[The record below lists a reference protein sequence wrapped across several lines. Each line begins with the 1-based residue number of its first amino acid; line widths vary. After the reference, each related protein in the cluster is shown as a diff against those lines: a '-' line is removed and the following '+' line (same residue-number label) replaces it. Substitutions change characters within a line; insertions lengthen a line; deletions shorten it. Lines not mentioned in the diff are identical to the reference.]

1 MGNDSRLFTSEERRF
16 LFELALLGL
25 TAGCKLEGLLFA
37 MSLETLEEREP
48 YATVARAI
56 GHMQF
61 DQLDEADALLT
72 SPLVARSEQGDY
84 ATILRSMIAHM
95 KGNRS
100 QVENLTSALEKPG
113 VDATLLKMAA
123 ELLAGR

>member
-1 MGNDSRLFTSEERRF
+1 MGNEARLFTSEERRF

-61 DQLDEADALLT
+61 DQLEEAESLLS
-72 SPLVARSEQGDY
+72 SPLVARSEQSDY
-84 ATILRSMIAHM
+84 ATLLRSMIAHM
-95 KGNRS
+95 RGDRS
-100 QVENLTSALEKPG
+100 QVAGLTSELEKS
-113 VDATLLKMAA
+113 DADPMILGMARQ
-123 ELLAGR
+123 LLAS